1 VTSTEVLARVDATW
15 AEVRDAVECLG
26 DGWAEAVI
34 AGNPWEHDEEHTT
47 ELGTRPTGRSA

>member
-34 AGNPWEHDEEHTT
+34 AGNAWEHDEEHTT
-47 ELGTRPTGRSA
+47 ELGTRPSGRPA